1 MYVKPQFDAR
11 FAEGVAYFKR
21 MLRLLSGDSVAFEF
35 VGCSGGGRIG
45 RVFLI
50 PALHILEKE
59 NRLRRRSM
67 AKGVLA

>member
-45 RVFLI
+45 WIWRDGWNSKCEDRLYKRR
-50 PALHILEKE
+50 AE
-59 NRLRRRSM
+59 NLN
-67 AKGVLA
+67 